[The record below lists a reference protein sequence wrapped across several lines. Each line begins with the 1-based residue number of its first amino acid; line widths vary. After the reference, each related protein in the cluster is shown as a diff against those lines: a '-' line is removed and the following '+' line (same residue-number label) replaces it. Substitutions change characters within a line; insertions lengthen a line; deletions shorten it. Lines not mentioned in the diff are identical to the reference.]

1 MTKMINHPNRSKA
14 PKAAGNP
21 IKTTEWQITLN
32 GMGGELDS
40 RTVSVPDGT
49 DDEAAESMVREAVA
63 DLVAGSIFADGDTI
77 RIYTYLA

>member
-1 MTKMINHPNRSKA
+1 VINHPNRSKA

-32 GMGGELDS
+32 GTGGELDS

-49 DDEAAESMVREAVA
+49 EDETAESMIRETVA
-63 DLVAGSIFADGDTI
+63 DLVAISIFADGDTI
-77 RIYTYLA
+77 VIRQTS